1 RSGHRGAGPAAPPR
15 AQSRAW
21 RGAGRRHAQRPAGR
35 SDGAD
40 APSPG
45 RSAAPRGVGGCGAGG
60 RGRRVMSHTAARGLL
75 GLLLLLN
82 APSTPLLAA
91 ARAATAESAPTVA
104 SVGIQGNLR
113 VEEDAIRVHL
123 RSQAGQPYDA
133 ETVDSDIRAIYG
145 MGFFDQ
151 VRADVT
157 PEPDHK
163 VAVVFHVQERPLVRS
178 VKVEGTKKVK
188 REEVEGA
195 LKVRP
200 HTILDPEKAAQGIE
214 AAKKLYSE
222 KGYLDAEITYKT
234 EPVGENEV
242 DILYTVDEK
251 EPVHVVDV
259 DFEGNEAF
267 SDRK

>member
-1 RSGHRGAGPAAPPR
+1 ELGGTGAGGGPARARRGAPGPGRARRPPGAPPRPTLGGRAAARRGGARARPASPAPPRRRAHRQPRSGHRGAGPAAPPR

-60 RGRRVMSHTAARGLL
+60 RGRRVMSHTAAGGLL
-75 GLLLLLN
+75 GLLLLVN
-82 APSTPLLAA
+82 APLTPVLAA

-151 VRADVT
+151 VRA
-157 PEPDHK
+157 
-163 VAVVFHVQERPLVRS
+163 
-178 VKVEGTKKVK
+178 
-188 REEVEGA
+188 
-195 LKVRP
+195 
-200 HTILDPEKAAQGIE
+200 
-214 AAKKLYSE
+214 
-222 KGYLDAEITYKT
+222 
-234 EPVGENEV
+234 
-242 DILYTVDEK
+242 
-251 EPVHVVDV
+251 
-259 DFEGNEAF
+259 
-267 SDRK
+267 